1 MRGLSLTA
9 AVLVISFIFAVYAEH
24 DVTSFSSEIIDDER
38 VWLVE
43 FYSTMCGS
51 CKEFS
56 TVWSQVESSM
66 RSIVTAQVNI
76 DFPEG
81 MEIAKKLK
89 VLEEGV
95 PNVKLLNR
103 KHVEGGTT
111 IMSGKRG
118 KNVLVHGLEDILIS
132 VLELQCHIPNY
143 CAS

>member
-1 MRGLSLTA
+1 MQGISLSA
-9 AVLVISFIFAVYAEH
+9 VVLVISFFFAVYAEH
-24 DVTSFSSEIIDDER
+24 DVTSFATEIVEDER

-56 TVWSQVESSM
+56 NVWSKVDGSM

-89 VLEEGV
+89 VLEEGI
-95 PNVKLLNR
+95 PNVKLLNS
-103 KHVEGGTT
+103 KHLMSGTT
-111 IMSGKRG
+111 IMSGKTW
-118 KNVLVHGLEDILIS
+118 I
-132 VLELQCHIPNY
+132 CY
-143 CAS
+143 C

>member
-1 MRGLSLTA
+1 MQGFSLTA
-9 AVLVISFIFAVYAEH
+9 AFLVISFLFAVYAEH

-111 IMSGKRG
+111 IMSGKGGR
-118 KNVLVHGLEDILIS
+118 NVLVYGHEDILIS
-132 VLELQCHIPNY
+132 VLELQCRIPNY